1 MGTKDFFDLFKLN
14 ILKNGLLYLLL
25 IFWLVLYTLFN
36 QYSPPI
42 IELTV
47 ADADQLLIPLRYF
60 RLIFWILTF
69 LVAKELFS
77 RFIAFIKRGIFYE
90 FTSDSWY
97 KDWIFNG
104 KTKILKEFPPT
115 LRVNSSRAGC
125 LLDRYIWKNFEMK
138 FDMRFLE
145 RGIIGIVFRAEDL
158 DNYFMLQLKKGD
170 STLFAPNGSISI
182 VPHIRYLG
190 MWEQMSQDILG
201 AKKNNSGWLEV
212 TLKAKDN
219 TVIFNVSGIG
229 TYTWNLP
236 THVDI
241 NHIESGNRKN
251 QNSSSNADEKFVVK
265 ATDLPKIPFKDTFG
279 RIGFRAHK
287 QIYMKNIKRNEIV
300 EGTFGK
306 MQLIKDFLPRPEE
319 LVKSLDP
326 SPDVKSGSG

>member
-14 ILKNGLLYLLL
+14 ILKNSLLYFLL
-25 IFWLVLYTLFN
+25 ICWLILFTFL
-36 QYSPPI
+36 QFLFSKLPLSI
-42 IELTV
+42 LELPNYLSHKNDWV
-47 ADADQLLIPLRYF
+47 IRFDILRF
-60 RLIFWILTF
+60 IFWVLSF
-69 LVAKELFS
+69 LVISEVYT
-77 RFIAFIKRGIFYE
+77 RFLAFTKRGRSYIFTAE
-90 FTSDSWY
+90 SWY
-97 KDWIFNG
+97 KDWIYNG
-104 KTKILKEFPPT
+104 KTRIFEGNSSF

-158 DNYFMLQLKKGD
+158 DNYFMLQLRREE
-170 STLFAPNGSISI
+170 TSIKI
-182 VPHIRYLG
+182 VPHVRYLG

-251 QNSSSNADEKFVVK
+251 QNSNSNADEKFVVK

-279 RIGFRAHK
+279 RIGFRAHLDEGAD
-287 QIYMKNIKRNEIV
+287 IKNLTIKKI
-300 EGTFGK
+300 
-306 MQLIKDFLPRPEE
+306 
-319 LVKSLDP
+319 
-326 SPDVKSGSG
+326 